1 MEKCPENGVNPDMTL
16 NNTSAIIAAMSIR
29 VSLALAK
36 PTAVGNFHYHLEN
49 SRKTW
54 QKNVNAKMPQSNSNC
69 FRQIAMI
76 FLTIFDYSEGIYW

>member
-16 NNTSAIIAAMSIR
+16 NNTSAIIAAMSFR

-49 SRKTW
+49 SRKT
-54 QKNVNAKMPQSNSNC
+54 
-69 FRQIAMI
+69 
-76 FLTIFDYSEGIYW
+76 